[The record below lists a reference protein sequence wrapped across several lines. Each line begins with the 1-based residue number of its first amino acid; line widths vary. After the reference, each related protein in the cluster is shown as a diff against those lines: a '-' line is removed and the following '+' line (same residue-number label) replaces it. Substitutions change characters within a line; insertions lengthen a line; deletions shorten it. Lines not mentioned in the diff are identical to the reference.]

1 MASPMIQTRGKD
13 EKMAEIFV
21 NLKRFD
27 VPKKS
32 GGICPQTDPEKWIQS
47 VIAKTIE
54 FGLGKSER
62 VHLTYLLPES
72 LLIPAL
78 KAKNEFPR
86 SESEKL
92 DIGCQSVF
100 RENIAPGGNFGA
112 FTSNLPAS
120 AASNLGCTWTMIG
133 HSEERKDK
141 FEMIAEY
148 DAMVYSDLKQ
158 MEKANDAINSLLNKA
173 VLKALES
180 GLNVLVCV
188 GETAEEKGEGSFN
201 QQEPRIT
208 KVLKSQL
215 GIGLEGTENFS
226 VSKKIVIGYEPRWA
240 IGPGKTPP
248 GGDYIS
254 FVSDLIKK
262 EVKDLYGYAPA
273 VVYGGG
279 LKEEN
284 AKMISNILT
293 IDGGLVALTRFTGDI
308 GFEPEELKSII
319 EKYLE

>member
-1 MASPMIQTRGKD
+1 MIQIRGKD

-32 GGICPQTDPEKWIQS
+32 GGICPQTDPEEWIQS

-54 FGLGKSER
+54 FGLGKSEL

-78 KAKNEFPR
+78 KAKNKFPR

-141 FEMIAEY
+141 FEILSLY
-148 DAMVYSDLKQ
+148 DSLILIDLRLMK
-158 MEKANDAINSLLNKA
+158 EANDTISLLLNKA
-173 VLKALES
+173 VLSALES
-180 GLNVLVCV
+180 GLEVLFCV
-188 GETAEEKGEGSFN
+188 GETAEERGDGPFD
-201 QQEPRIT
+201 QQKPRILD
-208 KVLKSQL
+208 VLKSQL
-215 GIGLEGTENFS
+215 EISLAGTERYFPS
-226 VSKKIVIGYEPRWA
+226 RKIVIGYEPRWA

-248 GGDYIS
+248 GADYIS
-254 FVSDLIKK
+254 FVSNLIKK

-284 AKMISNILT
+284 AKMISNIPT